1 MRTPALLVVA
11 AGLAFST
18 LDHTPFVVSAMAQPA
33 KAGNTEL
40 PVRSITLYRS
50 GVASF
55 ERRGSVDN
63 DASVVLRFRTEQIND
78 ILKSLVVL
86 DHSGGTIAGVSY
98 PSQEPLERRLA
109 SLGVDI
115 TDDPSAREILARLRG
130 TPVRV
135 QTQEAS
141 YEGTVLNVE
150 ERPTIYQPKGDGA
163 VNQHQLPWINLI
175 TKAGV
180 RAVNL
185 TEVIGFEVLDARLA
199 EDLRQALAAIA
210 EQRSD
215 QFKAVELDLRGDGT
229 RDVSVAYVHEAPVWK
244 TSYRLVLDAEA
255 GSKESPFLQ
264 GWAIVEN
271 TTDEDWRDVG
281 LSLASGQPS
290 AFRMNL
296 YEPLFQER
304 IEVAVPVPLAVAPRA
319 YEEQYGGSGQSPF
332 REGNAPADRDERR
345 LAKSIT
351 MPGRPGSPMPAMAE
365 ADAAGYRMAN
375 RAAMLA
381 SAPVAAAAVETGD
394 IFFYRM
400 AQPISI
406 GRQRSAMLPIVGQE
420 IQGRRVS
427 IRTPGDTGIH
437 PRLGVEI
444 TNTSGLELI
453 AGPVAVYEGDVYA
466 GDAQVGDTG
475 KGDVRL
481 LSYSMD
487 SDVKVT
493 IDTQYQAR
501 TSRVRIVKGLLELM
515 GVSLSTAEYHIES
528 ADEDAPRTLILE
540 HPKVEGATLTEP
552 AAPASQT
559 PTQYRFEVVL
569 KARETKSLKVVQ
581 SLTTFNSLSV
591 LDTGEDA
598 FARYSVE
605 GASVSKAVR
614 EAFQKAH
621 ALRGGVLDAQKRVAE
636 IEQEQSEIRAEQA
649 RIRENL
655 NTIDRS
661 GELATR
667 LMRKLSD
674 QETRMENLFESL
686 KGARESVKAAQAALN
701 AYISDLNVD

>member
-1 MRTPALLVVA
+1 MRTPALLVIV
-11 AGLAFST
+11 AGLAVPT
-18 LDHTPFVVSAMAQPA
+18 LVELPFVAPAVAQAA
-33 KAGNTEL
+33 KDANAGL
-40 PVRSITLYRS
+40 PVRAITLYRS

-55 ERRGSVDN
+55 ERRGTVDN

-86 DHSGGTIAGVSY
+86 DHSGGAIAGVSY

-150 ERPTIYQPKGDGA
+150 ERPTVYQPKGDGA
-163 VNQHQLPWINLI
+163 VTQHQLPWINLV

-180 RAVNL
+180 RSVNL
-185 TEVIGFEVLDARLA
+185 TEVIGFEVLDIGLA

-229 RDVSVAYVHEAPVWK
+229 RDVSVAYVHESPVWK
-244 TSYRLVLDAEA
+244 TSYRLVVDAEA

-319 YEEQYGGSGQSPF
+319 YEEQYGGAGQSPF
-332 REGNAPADRDERR
+332 QEHASADRDERR
-345 LAKSIT
+345 LAKSMT
-351 MPGRPGSPMPAMAE
+351 APGRPGAPMPAMAE
-365 ADAAGYRMAN
+365 ADTAGMRLSN

-394 IFFYRM
+394 VFFYRM
-400 AQPISI
+400 AQPVSI

-420 IQGRRVS
+420 IKGRRVS

-466 GDAQVGDTG
+466 GDAQVSDTG

-493 IDTQYQAR
+493 IDTQYQTR

-515 GVSLSTAEYHIES
+515 GVSLSTAEYRIES
-528 ADEDAPRTLILE
+528 TDEDAPRTLILE
-540 HPKVEGATLTEP
+540 HPKVQGATLTEP
-552 AAPASQT
+552 AAPASET
-559 PTQYRFEVVL
+559 PTQYRFEVAL
-569 KARETKSLKVVQ
+569 KAKETKSLKVVQ
-581 SLTTFNSLSV
+581 SLITFDSLSV

-614 EAFQKAH
+614 EAFQRAH
-621 ALRGGVLDAQKRVAE
+621 ALRGAVLSAQNRVTE
-636 IEQEQSEIRAEQA
+636 VEQEQAEIRSEQA
-649 RIRENL
+649 RIRDNL

-674 QETRMENLFESL
+674 QETRMENLFEDL
-686 KGARESVKAAQAALN
+686 RGARDAVNTAQAELA
-701 AYISDLNVD
+701 AYLSNLSVD